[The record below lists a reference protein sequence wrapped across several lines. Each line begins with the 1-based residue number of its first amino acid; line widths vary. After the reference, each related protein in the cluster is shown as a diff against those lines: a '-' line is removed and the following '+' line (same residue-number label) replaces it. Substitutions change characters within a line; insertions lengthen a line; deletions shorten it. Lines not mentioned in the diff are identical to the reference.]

1 MTNDNK
7 IKHMAL
13 GGEILHRA
21 LEKVVSNV
29 KPGVTGIELNDI
41 AEDYI
46 FSNNAKP
53 AFKGYKGYPSSLCVS
68 INNIVVHGIPNN
80 YRLCVNDVVGLDLG
94 VVYKEYNTD
103 SAISVI
109 ITKNGCLTAQDL
121 IKKSKISDFSDLGAS
136 ERMICVCHN
145 ALYVGIGQ
153 SKAGNRTGDIGEAI
167 QQFVEKHGFSVVRDL
182 VGHGVGE
189 KIHQEPNVPNFGD
202 KNTGALLH
210 KGETIAIEPMITT
223 GHCNVHVLDDNW
235 SIATK
240 DNSLSAHFEH
250 TVVIDNNN
258 AEILT

>member
-1 MTNDNK
+1 MTSYNK
-7 IKHMAL
+7 IEYMTV
-13 GGEILHRA
+13 GGQILHRA
-21 LEKVVSNV
+21 LEKVVKNV
-29 KPGVTGIELNDI
+29 KSGVTGIELNKI

-80 YRLCVNDVVGLDLG
+80 YKLCVDDVVGLDLG
-94 VVYKEYNTD
+94 VVYKGYNTD

-109 ITKNGCLTAQDL
+109 TTKNGCLTAQDL
-121 IKKSKISDFSDLGAS
+121 IKRSKKSDFSDLS
-136 ERMICVCHN
+136 IRERMICVCYD

-167 QQFVEKHGFSVVRDL
+167 QQFVEKHGFSVVREL

-223 GHCNVHVLDDNW
+223 GHWNVQVQDDNW

-240 DNSLSAHFEH
+240 DSSLSAHFEH
-250 TVVIDNNN
+250 TVVINNNN